1 MNREQQINK
10 ATNLTKQKVKL
21 LLELKQAERYE
32 KCKYELLIFKE
43 KNCDT
48 MYMLVDIKTKG
59 QLFFGRA
66 NKLKSYMNLRSIN
79 LKDVFTK
86 RLKK

>member
-1 MNREQQINK
+1 
-10 ATNLTKQKVKL
+10 
-21 LLELKQAERYE
+21 
-32 KCKYELLIFKE
+32 
-43 KNCDT
+43 
-48 MYMLVDIKTKG
+48 MLVDIKTKG